1 MVWFS
6 TLPIKER
13 AALAS
18 TIASGL
24 MTLAKL
30 VVGLSTGSIGILSE
44 AAHSG
49 LDLGA
54 TLITFFA
61 VRVSDKPA
69 DDHHPYGHGKIESI
83 AALSET
89 GLLLATSFWIV
100 WEAVHRLL
108 DTVPPPETGW
118 WSIGVITGSILIDIT
133 RATALKKIAKATR
146 SEALAADALHFS
158 SDILSS
164 TAVLIGLGF
173 VALGYPEADALAAIA
188 VALFVCYAGWEM
200 GRRTIDTLIDRA
212 PDGISSQVANIL
224 SRLPGIVELGRVRA
238 RPGGSTIHIDAEFG
252 VSRTLSLDRVNELR
266 GLAADQIQAAI
277 PEAEVNIAT
286 YALALDNETIRE
298 RVMMVAAYHGF
309 AIHHVTVQSLDRL
322 LSISLDIEVDGH
334 LPLSRAHEIAS
345 ALEVALKAE
354 FGDLTEIETHIE
366 PLLPNAVHGHDC
378 AASLLDAVYRT
389 LQDLKSDLPV
399 IHNVHNVRV
408 RQGKMGLFVSF
419 HCCFSPEL
427 SVDDVHTALSQLETR
442 LRAHFPE
449 AKRIVSHAEP
459 INADTDL

>member
-1 MVWFS
+1 MAWLS
-6 TLPIKER
+6 TMPVKER

-18 TIASGL
+18 TVASGL

-30 VVGLSTGSIGILSE
+30 IVGLSTGSIGILSE

-89 GLLLATSFWIV
+89 GLLLVTSFWIV
-100 WEAVHRLL
+100 WEAVHRL
-108 DTVPPPETGW
+108 TGTAPPLETGW
-118 WSIGVITGSILIDIT
+118 WSIGVIVGSIVIDIT
-133 RATALKKIAKATR
+133 RATALKRIAKETR

-164 TAVLIGLGF
+164 SAVLVGLGF
-173 VALGYPEADALAAIA
+173 VALGYYEADALAAIA

-212 PDGISSQVANIL
+212 PDGIASQVAAIL
-224 SRLPGIVELGRVRA
+224 GRLPGVVELGRVRA
-238 RPGGSTIHIDAEFG
+238 RPGGSILHIDAEFG

-266 GLAADQIQAAI
+266 GLAVDHIQAAI

-309 AIHHVTVQSLDRL
+309 AIHHVTVQTLDGF

-334 LPLSRAHEIAS
+334 LPLARAHEIAS
-345 ALEVALKAE
+345 SLEDALKAE
-354 FGDLTEIETHIE
+354 FGDATEIETHIE
-366 PLLPNAVHGHDC
+366 PLLPNAVHGQDG
-378 AASLLDAVYRT
+378 AAPLIDAVTRT
-389 LQDLKSDLPV
+389 LHTLKADLPTLRN
-399 IHNVHNVRV
+399 IHNVRV

-427 SVDDVHTALSQLETR
+427 SVDHVHTTVSQLETR

-459 INADTDL
+459 INADAER